1 MVERP
6 KGVNMENITQL
17 HGEVLKSLN
26 KHNNSWLP
34 LGIKLLELTDAIGDI
49 KKAKYWK
56 KHFKVPSFQHYC
68 SEILKENPDTMSK
81 YRKNA
86 KCIRDYR
93 NDLYEKWEEDN
104 SIQIPGYTIFYE
116 LIGKKKVLSDDKF
129 KEILDFI
136 IDDNYSLSKVGE
148 EVYKGTA
155 KKSKTVRQLKN
166 SVEEVPLSAFEI
178 IEGRESLYAVRI
190 PDIKNEVIKYY
201 NGIDDEDIL
210 EVEEALE
217 TVKSLLQKLSF
228 KYEEVKNAA

>member
-17 HGEVLKSLN
+17 HKEVIKSLN
-26 KHNNSWLP
+26 KHKNSWLP
-34 LGIKLLELTDAIGDI
+34 LGMKLLELTDAIGDM
-49 KKAKYWK
+49 KKSKYWK
-56 KHFKVPSFQHYC
+56 EHFNVPSFQHYC

-116 LIGKKKVLSDDKF
+116 LSGKKKVLSDDKF

-136 IDDNYSLSKVGE
+136 IDDNYSLSQVGE
-148 EVYKGTA
+148 EIYDSIA
-155 KKSKTVRQLKN
+155 KKSKVKKTQDDDEKTQLISYDK
-166 SVEEVPLSAFEI
+166 L
-178 IEGRESLYAVRI
+178 EGREVLYVLRI
-190 PDIKNEVIKYY
+190 PEIKDEIKSFYE
-201 NGIDDEDIL
+201 GVEDDELKTVELLIDELLKHLRSLSLRL
-210 EVEEALE
+210 ERAE
-217 TVKSLLQKLSF
+217 
-228 KYEEVKNAA
+228 NAE

>member
-34 LGIKLLELTDAIGDI
+34 LGIKLLELTDAIGGM

-56 KHFKVPSFQHYC
+56 NHFKVPSFQHYC

-81 YRKNA
+81 YRINA

-104 SIQIPGYTIFYE
+104 SIQIPGYTILYE
-116 LIGKKKVLSDDKF
+116 LLAKKNALSDDKL
-129 KEILDFI
+129 KEIKRLRETG
-136 IDDNYSLSKVGE
+136 LSYNKISKEVGLGHAT
-148 EVYKGTA
+148 VYKA
-155 KKSKTVRQLKN
+155 VN
-166 SVEEVPLSAFEI
+166 STQSEMVV
-178 IEGRESLYAVRI
+178 
-190 PDIKNEVIKYY
+190 
-201 NGIDDEDIL
+201 
-210 EVEEALE
+210 
-217 TVKSLLQKLSF
+217 
-228 KYEEVKNAA
+228 

>member
-6 KGVNMENITQL
+6 KGVNMNNITQL
-17 HGEVLKSLN
+17 HDEVVKYLN

-34 LGIKLLELTDAIGDI
+34 LGMKLLELTDAIGDM
-49 KKAKYWK
+49 KKAKYWG

-81 YRKNA
+81 YRMNA

-116 LIGKKKVLSDDKF
+116 LLRKKKVLSDDKF

-136 IDDNYSLSKVGE
+136 IDDSPLKQGLFSPGMHIPIVSS
-148 EVYKGTA
+148 EV
-155 KKSKTVRQLKN
+155 L
-166 SVEEVPLSAFEI
+166 
-178 IEGRESLYAVRI
+178 
-190 PDIKNEVIKYY
+190 IKNPPDYLLILAYLVLDKYRLVHY
-201 NGIDDEDIL
+201 
-210 EVEEALE
+210 
-217 TVKSLLQKLSF
+217 
-228 KYEEVKNAA
+228 

>member
-17 HGEVLKSLN
+17 HEEVVKSLN

-34 LGIKLLELTDAIGDI
+34 LGIKLLELTEAIGDM
-49 KKAKYWK
+49 KKAKYWEN
-56 KHFKVPSFQHYC
+56 HFKVPSFQHYC

-81 YRKNA
+81 YRMNA

-116 LIGKKKVLSDDKF
+116 LLAKKNALSDDKF

-136 IDDNYSLSKVGE
+136 IDDKYSLSKVRE

-155 KKSKTVRQLKN
+155 MKPKLARQPKIA
-166 SVEEVPLSAFEI
+166 VVEVPLSAFEI
-178 IEGRESLYAVRI
+178 IYQRKSIRK
-190 PDIKNEVIKYY
+190 IKRNWKEPIYDMFY
-201 NGIDDEDIL
+201 DDSIEPKMKFIQLIRD
-210 EVEEALE
+210 
-217 TVKSLLQKLSF
+217 KL
-228 KYEEVKNAA
+228 

>member
-34 LGIKLLELTDAIGDI
+34 LGIKLLELTDAIGGM

-56 KHFKVPSFQHYC
+56 NHFKVPSFQHYC

-116 LIGKKKVLSDDKF
+116 LLPKKKVLSDDKF

-136 IDDNYSLSKVGE
+136 IDDNYSLSKVRE
-148 EVYKGTA
+148 EIYKGTA
-155 KKSKTVRQLKN
+155 KKSKTVRQPKN

-190 PDIKNEVIKYY
+190 PNIKNEVMKYY
-201 NGIDDEDIL
+201 DGIDDEDIL

-217 TVKSLLQKLSF
+217 KIKTLLLNLSF
-228 KYEEVKNAA
+228 KYEDVNNAA

>member
-17 HGEVLKSLN
+17 HKEVIKSLN
-26 KHNNSWLP
+26 KHKNSWLP
-34 LGIKLLELTDAIGDI
+34 LGMKLLELTDAIGDM
-49 KKAKYWK
+49 KKSKYWK
-56 KHFKVPSFQHYC
+56 EHFNVPSFQHYC

-116 LIGKKKVLSDDKF
+116 LSGKKKVLSDDKF

-136 IDDNYSLSKVGE
+136 IDDNYSLSQVGE
-148 EVYKGTA
+148 EIYDSIA
-155 KKSKTVRQLKN
+155 KKSKVKKTQDDDEKTQLISYDK
-166 SVEEVPLSAFEI
+166 L
-178 IEGRESLYAVRI
+178 EGREVLYVLRI
-190 PDIKNEVIKYY
+190 PEIKDEIKSFYE
-201 NGIDDEDIL
+201 GVEDDELKTVALLIDELLKHLRSLSLRL
-210 EVEEALE
+210 ERAE
-217 TVKSLLQKLSF
+217 
-228 KYEEVKNAA
+228 NAE

>member
-17 HGEVLKSLN
+17 HKEVVKYLN

-68 SEILKENPDTMSK
+68 SEILNENADTMSK
-81 YRKNA
+81 YRMNA

-93 NDLYEKWEEDN
+93 NDLYEKWEEDD

-116 LIGKKKVLSDDKF
+116 LLAKKNALSDDKF

-136 IDDNYSLSKVGE
+136 IDDKYSLSKVRE

-155 KKSKTVRQLKN
+155 MKPKLARQPKN
-166 SVEEVPLSAFEI
+166 AVVEVPLSAFEI
-178 IEGRESLYAVRI
+178 IEGRKSLYVVKI
-190 PDIKNEVIKYY
+190 IQFKDDVLKYY
-201 NGIDDEDIL
+201 YGIDDDGLIEIDETL
-210 EVEEALE
+210 EKL
-217 TVKSLLQKLSF
+217 KILLQNLSF
-228 KYEEVKNAA
+228 KHEEMSNAA

>member
-17 HGEVLKSLN
+17 HDEVVKSLN

-116 LIGKKKVLSDDKF
+116 LSGKKKVLSDDKF

-136 IDDNYSLSKVGE
+136 IDDNYSLSKVRE
-148 EVYKGTA
+148 EIYKGTA

>member
-17 HGEVLKSLN
+17 HKEVIKSLN
-26 KHNNSWLP
+26 KHKNSWLP
-34 LGIKLLELTDAIGDI
+34 LGMKLLELTDAIGDM
-49 KKAKYWK
+49 KKSKYWK
-56 KHFKVPSFQHYC
+56 EHFNVPSFQHYC

-116 LIGKKKVLSDDKF
+116 LSGKKKVLSDDKF

-136 IDDNYSLSKVGE
+136 IDDNYSLSQVGE
-148 EVYKGTA
+148 EIYDSIA
-155 KKSKTVRQLKN
+155 KKSKVKKTQDDDEKTQLISYDK
-166 SVEEVPLSAFEI
+166 L
-178 IEGRESLYAVRI
+178 EGREVLYVLRI
-190 PDIKNEVIKYY
+190 PEIKDEIKSFYE
-201 NGIDDEDIL
+201 GVEDDEL
-210 EVEEALE
+210 KTVALLIDE
-217 TVKSLLQKLSF
+217 LLKHLRNLSLRH
-228 KYEEVKNAA
+228 EGDENAE

>member
-17 HGEVLKSLN
+17 HKEVIKSLN
-26 KHNNSWLP
+26 KHKNSWLP
-34 LGIKLLELTDAIGDI
+34 LGMKLLELTDAIGDM
-49 KKAKYWK
+49 KKSKYWK
-56 KHFKVPSFQHYC
+56 EHFNVPSFQHYC

-116 LIGKKKVLSDDKF
+116 LSGKKKVLSDDKF

-136 IDDNYSLSKVGE
+136 IDDNYSLSQVGE
-148 EVYKGTA
+148 EIYDSIA
-155 KKSKTVRQLKN
+155 KKSKVKKTQDDDEKTQLISYDK
-166 SVEEVPLSAFEI
+166 L
-178 IEGRESLYAVRI
+178 EGREVLYVLRI
-190 PDIKNEVIKYY
+190 PEIKDEIKSFYE
-201 NGIDDEDIL
+201 GVEDDEL
-210 EVEEALE
+210 KTVALLIDE
-217 TVKSLLQKLSF
+217 LLKHLRNLSLRH
-228 KYEEVKNAA
+228 EGDGNAE

>member
-1 MVERP
+1 
-6 KGVNMENITQL
+6 MENITQL
-17 HGEVLKSLN
+17 HKEVVKSLN

-34 LGIKLLELTDAIGDI
+34 LGMKLLELTDAIGEM

-56 KHFKVPSFQHYC
+56 KHFNVPSFQHYC

-81 YRKNA
+81 YRMNA

-116 LIGKKKVLSDDKF
+116 LLAKKNALSDDKF
-129 KEILDFI
+129 KEIFDFI
-136 IDDNYSLSKVGE
+136 IDDSYSLSKVRE

-155 KKSKTVRQLKN
+155 KKSKTVRQPKN
-166 SVEEVPLSAFEI
+166 SVEESPLSAFEI

-201 NGIDDEDIL
+201 NGIEDEDIL

>member
-17 HGEVLKSLN
+17 HKEVIKSLN
-26 KHNNSWLP
+26 KHKNSWLP
-34 LGIKLLELTDAIGDI
+34 LGMKLLELADAIGGM

-116 LIGKKKVLSDDKF
+116 LSGKKKVLSDDKF

-136 IDDNYSLSKVGE
+136 IDDNYSLSKVRE
-148 EVYKGTA
+148 EIYDSIA
-155 KKSKTVRQLKN
+155 KKSKVKKTQDDDENTQLISYDK
-166 SVEEVPLSAFEI
+166 L
-178 IEGRESLYAVRI
+178 EGREVLYVLRI
-190 PDIKNEVIKYY
+190 PEIKDEIKSFYE
-201 NGIDDEDIL
+201 GVEDDEL
-210 EVEEALE
+210 KTVELLIDELL
-217 TVKSLLQKLSF
+217 KHLRNLSLRH
-228 KYEEVKNAA
+228 EGDENAE